1 MASSS
6 SSYILA
12 GGNIPI
18 TARDTQ
24 RAFHLDNLAL
34 YLKKEGSYEKETVDG
49 IEAELD
55 SLLVFNK
62 QFISDGGQEV
72 RKHAYTS
79 LVAIAINNVL
89 RKKGFDHQ
97 QIEEVILGKDFSWG
111 FGAGQEWQE
120 RQHDQT
126 QISWGPKSGLP
137 LLIGKRKRLRVCC
150 SFGSTM
156 KPHVSKLSNSIDLYF

>member
-34 YLKKEGSYEKETVDG
+34 YLKKEGSYEKETVDC

-62 QFISDGGQEV
+62 QFISDDQEV

-97 QIEEVILGKDFSWG
+97 QIEEVILGKDF
-111 FGAGQEWQE
+111 
-120 RQHDQT
+120 
-126 QISWGPKSGLP
+126 
-137 LLIGKRKRLRVCC
+137 
-150 SFGSTM
+150 
-156 KPHVSKLSNSIDLYF
+156 